1 MKNHLMNTISFL
13 LLSLVFCAPAFAIEP
28 DESGTK
34 PAVEKISVLSYNI
47 HMWQIA
53 VDDLAAVIRKSGA
66 DIIGLNEAWD
76 EKQNEAIAGKLGY
89 NCVFGGRAP
98 TAKHPAKAH
107 TINGFY
113 MPQVLLT
120 KHKIIRS
127 EVFNAMA
134 AKDHERFDPN
144 VPIYR
149 GGTMALLET
158 AKGNRLVV
166 FVLHL
171 HPWGDGKNEKMTAM
185 RLAEIEGIQKK
196 LEPYRNLPTLII
208 GDFNTRSHFD
218 VDGGWKVTPFLADQG
233 YKDLFRTTH
242 PNKKIKPGLTC
253 GDGRIDYIFYNK
265 HCSAVSS
272 QVVKKGVFG
281 SLGYGQSDHL
291 AISGVLEIK
300 SSKTKTK

>member
-1 MKNHLMNTISFL
+1 MTQRTRTL
-13 LLSLVFCAPAFAIEP
+13 LLFLIFCVPAFALEP
-28 DESGTK
+28 EARGESGAK
-34 PAVEKISVLSYNI
+34 PAAEKVRVLSYNI
-47 HMWQIA
+47 HMWQIR
-53 VDDLAAVIRKSGA
+53 VDELAAIIRKSEA

-76 EKQNEAIAGKLGY
+76 EKQNEAIAKELAY
-89 NCVFGGRAP
+89 NSVFGGCSPIRKA
-98 TAKHPAKAH
+98 PAKAH

-134 AKDHERFDPN
+134 AKDHERFDPD

-171 HPWGDGKNEKMTAM
+171 HPWGDRSNEKMTSM
-185 RLAEIEGIQKK
+185 RLREIEGIRKK
-196 LEPYRNLPTLII
+196 LEPYRGLPTLIM

-218 VDGGWKVTPFLADQG
+218 VRGGGKVTPHLAGHG
-233 YKDLFRTTH
+233 YKDLYRSVH
-242 PNKKIKPGLTC
+242 PDIDLSPGLTC

-265 HCSAVSS
+265 HFSPVSS
-272 QVVKKGVFG
+272 EVVKHGVFG
-281 SLGYGQSDHL
+281 SLGYRHSDHL
-291 AISGVLEIK
+291 AVSGVLEM
-300 SSKTKTK
+300 KTK